1 MRVTPWMEQQQ
12 FLYNITNIDN
22 AMQNTQEQLSTG
34 KTLNKASDN
43 PLAVSEDMDLASEV
57 QETSGYLSTIST
69 GLTWMNNTST
79 ALQSMISQLQ
89 EVQSDVVQALN
100 STNMS
105 AGGQQG
111 LADTVSQLIQG
122 IYQTA
127 DQRQGN
133 NYIFGGQASQTQ
145 PSTYLK
151 KSPSDSPAPVPSGAN
166 AEINYQI
173 ASGVSVSITVTASD
187 IFLSAPSS
195 GVSNLQDTLN
205 NIQADLSSGNESG
218 LQQDLNDLNANL
230 TQVINLNADLGSRIQ
245 RLTTA
250 QNQLQQYS
258 TNLTNEKGGIE
269 GADMA
274 QVITQFTT
282 DQTVYTAALQMGAQ
296 ILLPS
301 LVNYL
306 PNS

>member
-22 AMQNTQEQLSTG
+22 SMQNTQEQLSTG

-43 PLAVSEDMDLASEV
+43 PLAVSEDMNLASEV

-79 ALQSMISQLQ
+79 ALQGIISQLQ

-111 LADTVSQLIQG
+111 LADTVAQLIQG

-151 KSPSDSPAPVPSGAN
+151 KSPSDSPSPVPSGATS
-166 AEINYQI
+166 EMNYQI

-187 IFLSAPSS
+187 IFLTAPGSS
-195 GVSNLQDTLN
+195 PNLQDTLN
-205 NIQADLSSGNESG
+205 NIQSDLTAGNETG
-218 LQQDLNDLNANL
+218 LQQDLSDLNANL
-230 TQVINLNADLGSRIQ
+230 TQVINLNADLGARIQ
-245 RLTTA
+245 RFTTA

>member
-12 FLYNITNIDN
+12 FLYNITNIDT

-43 PLAVSEDMDLASEV
+43 PLAVSEDMNLASEV

-79 ALQSMISQLQ
+79 ALQGIISQLQ

-111 LADTVSQLIQG
+111 LADTVGQLIQG

-151 KSPSDSPAPVPSGAN
+151 KTPSDSPAAVPSGA
-166 AEINYQI
+166 ASEINYQI
-173 ASGVSVSITVTASD
+173 ASGVSVSISVTASD
-187 IFLSAPSS
+187 IFLTAPGSS
-195 GVSNLQDTLN
+195 PNLQDTLN
-205 NIQADLSSGNESG
+205 SIQADLSSGNHAN

-230 TQVINLNADLGSRIQ
+230 THVINLNADLGSRIQ
-245 RLTTA
+245 RFTTA

>member
-22 AMQNTQEQLSTG
+22 SMQNTQEQLSTG

-43 PLAVSEDMDLASEV
+43 PLAVSEDMNLASEV

-79 ALQSMISQLQ
+79 ALQGIISQLQ

-111 LADTVSQLIQG
+111 LADTVAQLIQG

-151 KSPSDSPAPVPSGAN
+151 KVHL
-166 AEINYQI
+166 I
-173 ASGVSVSITVTASD
+173 A
-187 IFLSAPSS
+187 L
-195 GVSNLQDTLN
+195 
-205 NIQADLSSGNESG
+205 
-218 LQQDLNDLNANL
+218 
-230 TQVINLNADLGSRIQ
+230 
-245 RLTTA
+245 RLYRVE
-250 QNQLQQYS
+250 QLP
-258 TNLTNEKGGIE
+258 K
-269 GADMA
+269 
-274 QVITQFTT
+274 
-282 DQTVYTAALQMGAQ
+282 
-296 ILLPS
+296 
-301 LVNYL
+301 
-306 PNS
+306 